1 MPFYDYV
8 CPDCG
13 FKTEVLQLGE
23 TKVVGCVKCGATM
36 KRKFPAPAMCIIK
49 GAGGYPSRRK
59 QIRNT
64 TKQNH
69 PSLEHDPKR
78 AYFS

>member
-1 MPFYDYV
+1 MPIYEYI

-13 FKTEVLQLGE
+13 YETEVIQYGME
-23 TKVVGCVKCGATM
+23 VKDCVSCGIPMERRFTS
-36 KRKFPAPAMCIIK
+36 PAMIKIK

-64 TKQNH
+64 TSRIH
-69 PSLEHDPKR
+69 PTLEHEPNR
-78 AYFS
+78 IYL

>member
-1 MPFYDYV
+1 MPLYDFL

-13 FKTEVLQLGE
+13 YQIEVLQMSPDL
-23 TKVVGCVKCGATM
+23 TVGCLECDSLMERV
-36 KRKFPAPAMCIIK
+36 FSAPPMIKIK

-64 TKQNH
+64 TKQTH
-69 PSLEHDPKR
+69 PKLEHEPHR
-78 AYFS
+78 VYF